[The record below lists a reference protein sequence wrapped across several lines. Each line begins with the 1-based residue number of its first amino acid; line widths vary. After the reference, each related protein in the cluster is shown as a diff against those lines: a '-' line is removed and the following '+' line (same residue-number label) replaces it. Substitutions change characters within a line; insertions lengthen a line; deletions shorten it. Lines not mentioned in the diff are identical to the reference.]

1 MTQVS
6 KDNDLKKQQRAP
18 TESVILTLPGT
29 SPGPSANEVD
39 KPAKAPPLDPLDQM
53 VSGHRLLEIL
63 WDAASRPS
71 YRWLQYQCARRTI
84 PFCKSG
90 GRTWFVPRAVR
101 DALTRAP
108 VRRGRPA
115 GS

>member
-1 MTQVS
+1 MTKVS
-6 KDNDLKKQQRAP
+6 NGNDLQRQHRAS
-18 TESVILTLPGT
+18 TESTILTLPGT
-29 SPGPSANEVD
+29 PAEPSANGAEKAAEVH
-39 KPAKAPPLDPLDQM
+39 PLDPLDQM